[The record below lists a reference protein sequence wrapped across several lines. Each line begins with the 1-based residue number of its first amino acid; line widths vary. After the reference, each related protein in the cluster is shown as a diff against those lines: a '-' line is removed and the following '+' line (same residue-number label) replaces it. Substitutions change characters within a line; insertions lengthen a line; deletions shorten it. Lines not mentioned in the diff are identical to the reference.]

1 MLIKQ
6 NNKGFTLIEIAIV
19 LVIIGLLVGGAVP
32 LMNVLSERK
41 TRNESLDYLN
51 EARAALVN
59 FAKINGRLP
68 WADTNNDGVSDA
80 GALGWLPFQ
89 TLGIKPADSNSRRL
103 RYALNSN
110 LGTNLETSCRFL
122 RSGLVGGPLV
132 VDSDGTAAAFQVAA
146 VLVSAGPRDADN
158 DGNALD
164 DVTAGTHQGD
174 NTDGNPNYIR
184 SRPTDTFDDLVVYL
198 DRFTLY
204 GEICGNPQVGI
215 TNSTVASV
223 YVYNRTTL
231 ADAGIVGPNATVS
244 FGIGSGSQIEIRS
257 AAGGGGVIVLSTP
270 RTDPPANTL
279 YVAGSGMAI
288 TVP

>member
-1 MLIKQ
+1 MPIKQ

-19 LVIIGLLVGGAVP
+19 LVIIGILVGGVVP

-68 WADTNNDGVSDA
+68 LADTNGDGVSDA

-89 TLGIKPADSNSRRL
+89 TLGIKPADSNSRQL

-122 RSGLVGGPLV
+122 RSGLVGGPLM
-132 VDSDGTAAAFQVAA
+132 VDSDGTATAFQVAA
-146 VLVSAGPRDADN
+146 VLISVGPRDADN
-158 DGNALD
+158 DGNFLD

-184 SRPTDTFDDLVVYL
+184 SRPTNTFDDLVVYL

-215 TNSTVASV
+215 TNSTAASV
-223 YVYNRTTL
+223 YVHNQTTGL
-231 ADAGIVGPNATVS
+231 DVGIVPPNSSVS
-244 FGIGSGSQIEIRS
+244 LGILSGSQIVLRN
-257 AAGGGGVIVLSTP
+257 AAGGGGAIVVSIPPTTP
-270 RTDPPANTL
+270 TPL
-279 YVAGSGMAI
+279 FVAGSGIAI

>member
-1 MLIKQ
+1 MTPNQ
-6 NNKGFTLIEIAIV
+6 TDNRGFTLIEIAIV
-19 LVIIGLLVGGAVP
+19 LVIIGLLVGGVVP
-32 LMNVLSERK
+32 LMKVLSERK

-110 LGTNLETSCRFL
+110 LGANLETSCRFL

-132 VDSDGTAAAFQVAA
+132 VDSDGTATAFQVAA
-146 VLVSAGPRDADN
+146 VLISVGPRDADN
-158 DGNALD
+158 DGNFLD

-184 SRPTDTFDDLVVYL
+184 SRPTDTFDDLVEYL
-198 DRFTLY
+198 DRFTIY
-204 GEICGNPQVGI
+204 GEICGNPQVAVRNGTAANVFI
-215 TNSTVASV
+215 RNSTT
-223 YVYNRTTL
+223 NT
-231 ADAGIVGPNATVS
+231 DIGIVAPNNTVS
-244 FGIGSGSQIEIRS
+244 YGIESGCQIQIRT
-257 AAGGGGVIVLSTP
+257 AAGGGGSIVTSTP
-270 RTDPPANTL
+270 VNPL
-279 YVAGSGMAI
+279 YVAGSGTALNV
-288 TVP
+288 TGP